1 METSRY
7 GNAARL
13 LHWLMAV
20 LVLIT
25 LPVGVLMTQSAIDR
39 DLQNALFIYHKN
51 VGVCLLVMVML
62 RLVVRWRHPPPAVP
76 GSLPPWQARAAGT
89 THRVLYLLLLI
100 VPVAGFVRVQAGGYP
115 IEMLDALGMPFLV
128 PRSDDLAEQAK
139 SVHYWAGLVI
149 MGFIAMHIAA
159 ALFHG
164 VVKRD
169 GVFRRMWPPLGGN
182 NRDAP

>member
-20 LVLIT
+20 LILLTI
-25 LPVGVLMTQSAIDR
+25 PVGLLMTQSGIDR

-51 VGVCLLVMVML
+51 VGVCLLVMVTL
-62 RLVVRWRHPPPAVP
+62 RLAVRWRHPPPPVP
-76 GSLPPWQARAAGT
+76 TSLPRWQASVAST
-89 THRVLYLLLLI
+89 THRVLYLLLII

-115 IEMLDALGMPFLV
+115 VEMLDALGMPFLV
-128 PRSDDLAEQAK
+128 PRSDELADQAK
-139 SVHYWAGLVI
+139 SVHYWAGLLI
-149 MGFIAMHIAA
+149 IGFIAMHISA
-159 ALFHG
+159 ALLHG

-169 GVFRRMWPPLGGN
+169 GVMARMWPPLGGRH
-182 NRDAP
+182 RDAS